1 MKQME
6 ANRPVKKFRVG
17 AISAAVWENEVV
29 FDGRPQKLLKASVE
43 RRYKDRDG
51 AWKSSAQFGRNEI
64 PLAIWVLLQ
73 AFDAIA
79 QKEEEARESAVTEE
93 RVR

>member
-1 MKQME
+1 ME
-6 ANRPVKKFRVG
+6 SNRPVKKFRVG
-17 AISAAVWENEVV
+17 AISCAVWENEVI

-51 AWKSSAQFGRNEI
+51 VWKSSAQFGRNEI
-64 PLAIWVLLQ
+64 PLAIWALLK

-79 QKEEEARESAVTEE
+79 QKEEEAREPAVTEE